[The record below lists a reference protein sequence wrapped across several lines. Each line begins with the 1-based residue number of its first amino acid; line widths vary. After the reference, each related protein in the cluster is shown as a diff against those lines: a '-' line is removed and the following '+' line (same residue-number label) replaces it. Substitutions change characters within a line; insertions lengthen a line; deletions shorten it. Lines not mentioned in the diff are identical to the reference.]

1 MCNSIIKSSQWKPSC
16 SVWTDGWKDMTML
29 IAALHT
35 VSQKCLKIHS
45 GMSYLWNIS
54 CSCDR
59 LILSARCGSTFSFSF
74 SSNCCVV
81 SRQYSAVV
89 RILTKTKVLT
99 SKIKYCMAW
108 YIQNCQYL
116 SKESNIIMPL
126 TEIGSMNFKCP
137 PPTHTHT
144 H

>member
-1 MCNSIIKSSQWKPSC
+1 MYNSIIKSSQWIQCC
-16 SVWTDGWKDMTML
+16 SVWTGRWKDIIML
-29 IAALHT
+29 ISALHM
-35 VSQKCLKIHS
+35 VSQKCLKIQS

-89 RILTKTKVLT
+89 RILTRIKVLNSYNYVLHGT
-99 SKIKYCMAW
+99 VHTKLSVFEQGKQHYYAN
-108 YIQNCQYL
+108 NC
-116 SKESNIIMPL
+116 N
-126 TEIGSMNFKCP
+126 
-137 PPTHTHT
+137 
-144 H
+144 